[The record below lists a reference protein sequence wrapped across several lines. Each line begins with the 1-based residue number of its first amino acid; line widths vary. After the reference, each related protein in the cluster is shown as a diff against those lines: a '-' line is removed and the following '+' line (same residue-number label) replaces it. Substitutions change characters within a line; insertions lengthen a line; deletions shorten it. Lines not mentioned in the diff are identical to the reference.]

1 MPPRLKP
8 LATAGCTTMCV
19 TAVVV
24 GLALRLGVAPAAAQ
38 SLSGAALQAEAL
50 KRTNSLKTV
59 PTPQA
64 PNFTDFVANRGQLK
78 ILGKALFW
86 EQQVGSD
93 GQACASCH
101 FHAGADNRSKNQ
113 LNPGFRNQTAQ
124 FPKGDNTFG
133 NTPLD
138 GV

>member
-1 MPPRLKP
+1 MPPRLKS

-19 TAVVV
+19 TAVLV

-59 PTPQA
+59 GTPPA
-64 PNFTDFVANRGQLK
+64 PKTYVANRGTLK

-93 GQACASCH
+93 GQGCASCH
-101 FHAGADNRSKNQ
+101 FHAGADSRSKNQ
-113 LNPGFRNQTAQ
+113 LNPGFRNQTI
-124 FPKGDNTFG
+124 PGGDT
-133 NTPLD
+133 
-138 GV
+138 